1 MYYDNHL
8 TSLIKQYTK
17 NQNIDVLKIFDE
29 LLLEIEREIYLSK
42 NCISEDYKNG
52 MLWTLHSYHLRIKI
66 IRDFIKQDIKKDNVL
81 KQIEIVF

>member
-8 TSLIKQYTK
+8 TLLIKQYTK
-17 NQNIDVLKIFDE
+17 NQNMDILKIFNE
-29 LLLEIEREIYLSK
+29 ALQEIEKEIYLSK

-52 MLWTLHSYHLRIKI
+52 MLWTLHSYKLRLEIIKNSI
-66 IRDFIKQDIKKDNVL
+66 EQDKKKDTVL